1 MEPMLYYYS
10 NIGQK
15 TYCKDVTEQ
24 FIVDAGNKFE
34 AGIIKSLCSQQKS
47 GIIGDMK
54 KEYQATNY
62 ESDLDHSQ

>member
-1 MEPMLYYYS
+1 MQLQQLNSKFGMEPMLYYYS

-34 AGIIKSLCSQQKS
+34 AGIIRVCVHRRFKSV
-47 GIIGDMK
+47 
-54 KEYQATNY
+54 AA
-62 ESDLDHSQ
+62 